1 MMAGNQ
7 AIMIVIILSIL
18 ATVLQICSAAPFNL
32 PATQTFTDISSGKRP
47 IYPIK
52 TDKTDTNSWSGSGSG
67 SGSGDTYFDDED
79 YSKEGSGT
87 GEESTRTPLTIEQ
100 LWELFWTITNE
111 HGTIYIN

>member
-1 MMAGNQ
+1 MMPGNQ
-7 AIMIVIILSIL
+7 AIMVVIILSVL

-32 PATQTFTDISSGKRP
+32 PATETFTDISSGKRP
-47 IYPIK
+47 IYPTE
-52 TDKTDTNSWSGSGSG
+52 TDKTDTNNYSG

-87 GEESTRTPLTIEQ
+87 GEESTETPLTIEQ

-111 HGTIYIN
+111 HGTIYTN